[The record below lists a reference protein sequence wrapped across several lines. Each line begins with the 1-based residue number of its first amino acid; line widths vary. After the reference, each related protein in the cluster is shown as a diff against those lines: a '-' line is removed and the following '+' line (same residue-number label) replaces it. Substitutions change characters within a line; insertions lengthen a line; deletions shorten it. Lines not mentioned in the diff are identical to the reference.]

1 MKKVIQSFLIALKI
15 ILILFLILIKLNII
29 KDRPLH
35 LIIELIFYVV
45 LGLYIIYLSYPLRKK
60 PLIMDHHDNILLFAL
75 GVIFLLTI
83 NYEGFYEEIKKLYFE
98 KKENNIKVPKHLMNK
113 EENIKYFVDS
123 I

>member
-1 MKKVIQSFLIALKI
+1 MMKKVIQSFLIALKM

-35 LIIELIFYVV
+35 LIVEFIFYVV

-75 GVIFLLTI
+75 GIIFLLTI
-83 NYEGFYEEIKKLYFE
+83 DYQTIFLEIKELYL
-98 KKENNIKVPKHLMNK
+98 KKK
-113 EENIKYFVDS
+113 
-123 I
+123 